1 MDPNA
6 CLARI
11 LAAVSVTSRTLSRD
25 EMDDLRREF
34 AEACA
39 DLADWLRRGGFKP
52 TLPADMRW
60 IPGTGTRWKVL
71 SPNYDTDGHWV
82 LRHYDYRGETQESF
96 VLD

>member
-11 LAAVSVTSRTLSRD
+11 LAAAAVTSRTLSRD
-25 EMDDLRREF
+25 ELDDLRREF
-34 AEACA
+34 TEACE

-52 TLPADMRW
+52 TIPADMRW
-60 IPGTGTRWKVL
+60 IPGTGTRWSVL
-71 SPNYDTDGHWV
+71 SPGTTTHGRWV
-82 LRHYDYRGETQESF
+82 LRHYDCRGNTQESF